1 MNVQLLKHSE
11 VHLLKHEWKVNPMK
25 SKQLLEEL
33 EFHDSVP
40 FAQPLLVDQ
49 HSRILRWMLKPGQ
62 EIKEHHVPH
71 SPFYIIILKGHGIF
85 TGQDEPEQEFGPNS
99 LLIFEQDEPHTVR
112 ALDEEL
118 VFVGF
123 LHGVESMRP
132 DRVGGE
138 IGRE

>member
-1 MNVQLLKHSE
+1 
-11 VHLLKHEWKVNPMK
+11 MK

-33 EFHDSVP
+33 EFHDLVP

-62 EIKEHHVPH
+62 EIKEHRVPH
-71 SPFYIIILKGHGIF
+71 SPFYVIILKGRGIF
-85 TGQDEPEQEFGPNS
+85 TDQDEQEHEFGPYS
-99 LLIFEQDEPHTVR
+99 LLIYEQDELHTVR

>member
-1 MNVQLLKHSE
+1 
-11 VHLLKHEWKVNPMK
+11 MK
-25 SKQLLEEL
+25 TKQLLLDL

-62 EIKEHHVPH
+62 QITEHKVPD
-71 SPFYIIILKGHGIF
+71 SPFYVVVLKGRGVF
-85 TGQDEPEQEFGPNS
+85 TGDDGQEQECSPNS
-99 LLIFEQDEPHTVR
+99 LLIFEQGELHSVR

-118 VFVGF
+118 IFIGF
-123 LHGVESMRP
+123 LRAVDSMRP
-132 DRVGGE
+132 ERTGGE